1 MVDNVETTSSGI
13 SRRTV
18 TKAMAWAVPAM
29 TVAATVPIAAASCVP
44 APVIDVNSSCKKANA
59 KSYKLYFTLGG
70 EDCDGP
76 INCTG
81 TITQVRESTGQGAVL
96 WTGSVPADGSTP
108 ILICDANNMGN
119 YIMVTAS
126 IDCVNNG
133 VPQEYQVSM
142 AQFNSANNTCADTT
156 FC

>member
-1 MVDNVETTSSGI
+1 MVDNANPSDGI

-44 APVIDVNSSCKKANA
+44 EPVVNPDTSCKKANA
-59 KSYKLYFTLGG
+59 KSYKIYFTLGG

-76 INCTG
+76 SGCTG
-81 TITQVRESTGQGAVL
+81 TITKIYEATGGGATL
-96 WTGSVPADGSTP
+96 WTGSIPADGSQP
-108 ILICDANNMGN
+108 AIICDANNMSN
-119 YIMVTAS
+119 NVWVTAS
-126 IDCVNNG
+126 IDCVNG
-133 VPQEYQVSM
+133 GASQDYLVDMPQ
-142 AQFNSANNTCADTT
+142 FTSANSTCVDTT